1 MPSRAGFSEQWQREE
16 KAERERLRQLENRL
30 NGLLDRRRELLGQ
43 VRALTS
49 KQHELYY
56 GQHGPQAEAERL
68 HHETGQLG
76 RRLAELRSARDK
88 ARQALE
94 DAVIR
99 RRELLLTFDRG
110 DRLNPEQLRREIAE
124 LELRQQTR
132 ALPIEE
138 ENALIAELRQKAK
151 DLQQYEAR
159 KEVAVEHERQRKEAD
174 AAILAARAEIDRIGK
189 EMEAARSEREKRRS
203 EIPANLEAAG
213 AVVAELRTVGRSRA
227 ELMTQV
233 DALNREIAE
242 VEREGRELMARTRQR
257 EEDARLILEEYSRP
271 LSPSDP
277 SGPGSTPE

>member
-76 RRLAELRSARDK
+76 RRLGELRSARDK

>member
-1 MPSRAGFSEQWQREE
+1 MRSRAGFSEQWQREE
-16 KAERERLRQLENRL
+16 RAERDRLRQLEGRL
-30 NGLLDRRRELLGQ
+30 NSLLDRRRELVGQ

-49 KQHELYY
+49 KQQELYY

-68 HHETGQLG
+68 HHESGQLG
-76 RRLAELRSARDK
+76 RHLAELRNARDK

-99 RRELLLTFDRG
+99 RRELVLTFDRG
-110 DRLNPEQLRREIAE
+110 ERLNPEQLRKEMAE

-151 DLQQYEAR
+151 DLQLYESR
-159 KEVAVEHERQRKEAD
+159 KEIAAEHERQRKEAD
-174 AAILAARAEIDRIGK
+174 AAILAARAEIDRIMK
-189 EMEAARSEREKRRS
+189 EMEASRAEREKRRS

-213 AVVAELRTVGRSRA
+213 AVVAELRVIGRNRA
-227 ELMTQV
+227 ELVAQV
-233 DALNREIAE
+233 DALSREIAE

-257 EEDARLILEEYSRP
+257 EEDARLIMEEYSRP
-271 LSPSDP
+271 LPSPDSPRSDP
-277 SGPGSTPE
+277 ATE

>member
-174 AAILAARAEIDRIGK
+174 AAILAARAEIDRIAK